1 MKNDIL
7 TIIGEY
13 LERHYIMSSF
23 LLAVIVCFLRT
34 NRKCLINRI
43 SDSMLCGAVST
54 GLSYGIISL
63 CEVNVYICF
72 FIATSVGYLGTEE
85 IKRIIFR
92 RFLNERIDD

>member
-7 TIIGEY
+7 AIIAEY
-13 LERHYIMSSF
+13 LERHYIISSF
-23 LLAVIVCFLRT
+23 MLAVIVCFLRT
-34 NRKCLINRI
+34 NEKSLINRI

-63 CEVNVYICF
+63 FDVNVYISF
-72 FIATSVGYLGTEE
+72 FIGTSVGYLGTEE

-92 RFLNERIDD
+92 KFLNEQ